1 MHRSLR
7 HICGATLAVA
17 LAAITPAMPA
27 SAATPS
33 PGQQVAA
40 QDAAARF
47 VGHDVF
53 TTLEVID
60 ARRFYIAPREG
71 DNGITH
77 IATNA
82 ALPWD
87 ASVDY
92 TLDGPSATGAQV
104 HGAKGMVGIHVHIQP
119 NNLAQGDMQRFARQL
134 RPVVV
139 FTIPTRDCTDISAD
153 EGVSLTQSGQSTVV
167 TATANP
173 GEAVDFRVYA
183 DAKRFSMSPV
193 ALAALSADT
202 PDHYASA
209 LRTLADQSGRLT
221 SSIDADASAQAAN
234 GAHAELIA
242 TLATLR
248 DQERALA
255 KSAIEERTANHQR
268 AFRDYMAAY
277 VGSYTNHLS
286 GSIGTKTQLSALMG
300 TAGELKGD
308 TPLAHAVTGLA
319 TAVNELSDAHQHT
332 GAADEVD
339 RIIQRI
345 RQQGTQGLAEEL
357 KKTAGEQTRIGA
369 KEYSAGQSQLSQA
382 MIPYSMAYT
391 DAYTAHLD
399 TLAGGN
405 VGAAAQF
412 EQQAIEQTNADNA
425 TDPTLSGDMQGVNA
439 AMATLA
445 SAREHTG
452 AGSAARQVLLRF
464 SGRFGGDSAGTDGVE
479 PINEM
484 QPALRHSPLAQQAY
498 RDWYTYSIGGRAEM
512 LRVKRIAAARAEEQK
527 ARSANGGD
535 DMSTLVSASN
545 DDASADVAKYAG
557 SVTKSLGGGGST
569 ATAQGGGSATHTG
582 GGSIPESERLA
593 TQLGYS
599 GLANHQLIVPSTQHL
614 IDETVQIGSMAQ
626 ALSAAADA
634 MGADGAL
641 GRQVAASGAVQA
653 GEASALD
660 SRMVIVTNPLR

>member
-167 TATANP
+167 AATANP

-221 SSIDADASAQAAN
+221 SSIDADASTQAVN

-255 KSAIEERTANHQR
+255 KSAIEERTASHQR

-512 LRVKRIAAARAEEQK
+512 LRAKRIAAARAEEQK

-557 SVTKSLGGGGST
+557 SVTKSLGGGDST

-653 GEASALD
+653 GEATALD

>member
-104 HGAKGMVGIHVHIQP
+104 HGAKGIVGIHVHIQP

-167 TATANP
+167 AATANP

-221 SSIDADASAQAAN
+221 SSIDADASAQTAN

-512 LRVKRIAAARAEEQK
+512 LRAKRIAEARAEEQK

-626 ALSAAADA
+626 ALSAVADA

-653 GEASALD
+653 GEDSALD

>member
-104 HGAKGMVGIHVHIQP
+104 HGAKGIVGIHVHIQP

-167 TATANP
+167 AATANP

-512 LRVKRIAAARAEEQK
+512 LRAKRIAAARAEEQK

-599 GLANHQLIVPSTQHL
+599 GLANHQLIAPSTQHL

>member
-167 TATANP
+167 AATANP

-221 SSIDADASAQAAN
+221 SSIDADTSTQAVN

-255 KSAIEERTANHQR
+255 KSAIEERTASHQR
-268 AFRDYMAAY
+268 AFHDYMAAY

-512 LRVKRIAAARAEEQK
+512 LRAKRIAAARAEEQK

-569 ATAQGGGSATHTG
+569 ATAQGGGSTTHTG

>member
-7 HICGATLAVA
+7 RICGATLAVA
-17 LAAITPAMPA
+17 LAAVTPAMPA

-82 ALPWD
+82 ALPWN

-167 TATANP
+167 AATANP

-221 SSIDADASAQAAN
+221 SSIDADASAQTAN

-255 KSAIEERTANHQR
+255 KSTIEERTASHQR

-308 TPLAHAVTGLA
+308 TSLAHAVTGLA

-512 LRVKRIAAARAEEQK
+512 LRAKRIAAARAEEQK

-535 DMSTLVSASN
+535 DMSTLVSVSN

-557 SVTKSLGGGGST
+557 SVTKSLGGGDST

-660 SRMVIVTNPLR
+660 SRMVIVTNPLH

>member
-1 MHRSLR
+1 VHRSLR

-167 TATANP
+167 AATANP

-221 SSIDADASAQAAN
+221 SSIDADASAQTAN

-512 LRVKRIAAARAEEQK
+512 LRAKRIAEARAEEQK

-535 DMSTLVSASN
+535 DMSTLVSVSN

>member
-167 TATANP
+167 AATANP

-221 SSIDADASAQAAN
+221 SSIDADASAQTAN

-255 KSAIEERTANHQR
+255 KSTIEERTASHQR

-308 TPLAHAVTGLA
+308 TSLAHAVTGLA

-412 EQQAIEQTNADNA
+412 EQQAIEQTNADTA

-512 LRVKRIAAARAEEQK
+512 LRAKRIAAARAEEQK

-535 DMSTLVSASN
+535 DMSTLVSVSN

-557 SVTKSLGGGGST
+557 SVTKSLGGGDST

-626 ALSAAADA
+626 ALSAAANA

>member
-104 HGAKGMVGIHVHIQP
+104 HGAKGIVGIHVHIQP

-167 TATANP
+167 AATANP

-332 GAADEVD
+332 GAADEVG

-512 LRVKRIAAARAEEQK
+512 LRAKRIAVARAEEQK

-653 GEASALD
+653 GEAAALD

>member
-17 LAAITPAMPA
+17 LAAVTPAMPA

-167 TATANP
+167 AATANP

>member
-27 SAATPS
+27 LAATPS

-167 TATANP
+167 AATANP

-221 SSIDADASAQAAN
+221 SSIDADASAQTAN

-512 LRVKRIAAARAEEQK
+512 LRAKRIAAARAEEQK

-557 SVTKSLGGGGST
+557 SVTKSLGGSGST

-641 GRQVAASGAVQA
+641 GRQVVASGAVQA

>member
-167 TATANP
+167 AATANP

-300 TAGELKGD
+300 TAGELKRD

-512 LRVKRIAAARAEEQK
+512 LRAKRIAAARAEEQK

>member
-167 TATANP
+167 AATANP

-332 GAADEVD
+332 GAADEVG

>member
-104 HGAKGMVGIHVHIQP
+104 HGAKGIVGIHVHIQP

-167 TATANP
+167 AATANP

-332 GAADEVD
+332 GAADEVG

-512 LRVKRIAAARAEEQK
+512 LRAKRIAAARAEEQK

-660 SRMVIVTNPLR
+660 SRMVLSLIHI

>member
-7 HICGATLAVA
+7 RICGATLAVA

-104 HGAKGMVGIHVHIQP
+104 HGAKGIVGIHVHIQP

-167 TATANP
+167 AATANP

-221 SSIDADASAQAAN
+221 SSIDADASAQTAN

-512 LRVKRIAAARAEEQK
+512 LRVKRIAEARAEEQK

>member
-27 SAATPS
+27 LAATPS

-167 TATANP
+167 AATANP

-221 SSIDADASAQAAN
+221 SSIDADASTQAAN

-512 LRVKRIAAARAEEQK
+512 LRAKRIAAARAEEQK

-569 ATAQGGGSATHTG
+569 ATAQGGSATHTG

-626 ALSAAADA
+626 TLSAAADA

>member
-17 LAAITPAMPA
+17 LAAVTPAMPA

-167 TATANP
+167 AATANP

-221 SSIDADASAQAAN
+221 SSIDADASAQTAN

-255 KSAIEERTANHQR
+255 KSTIEERTASHQR

-308 TPLAHAVTGLA
+308 TSLAHAVTGLA

-512 LRVKRIAAARAEEQK
+512 LRAKRIAAARAEEQK
-527 ARSANGGD
+527 ARSVNGGD
-535 DMSTLVSASN
+535 DMSTLVSVSN

-557 SVTKSLGGGGST
+557 SVTKSLGGGDST

-626 ALSAAADA
+626 ALSAAANA

>member
-167 TATANP
+167 AATANP

-412 EQQAIEQTNADNA
+412 EQQAIEQTTADNA

-498 RDWYTYSIGGRAEM
+498 RDWYAYSIGGRAEM
-512 LRVKRIAAARAEEQK
+512 LRAKRIAAARAEEQK

-569 ATAQGGGSATHTG
+569 ATAQRGGSATHTG

>member
-104 HGAKGMVGIHVHIQP
+104 HGAKGIVGIHVHIQP

-167 TATANP
+167 AATANP

-221 SSIDADASAQAAN
+221 SSIDADASAQTAN

-255 KSAIEERTANHQR
+255 KSTIEERTASHQR
-268 AFRDYMAAY
+268 AFHDYMAAY

>member
-104 HGAKGMVGIHVHIQP
+104 HGAKGIVGIHVHIQP

-167 TATANP
+167 AATANP

-221 SSIDADASAQAAN
+221 SSIDADASAQTAN

-255 KSAIEERTANHQR
+255 KSAIEERTASHQR

-512 LRVKRIAAARAEEQK
+512 LRAKRIAAARAEEQK

>member
-167 TATANP
+167 AATTNP

-221 SSIDADASAQAAN
+221 SSIDADASTQTAN

-512 LRVKRIAAARAEEQK
+512 LRAKRIAAARAEEQK

-557 SVTKSLGGGGST
+557 SVTKSLGGGDST
-569 ATAQGGGSATHTG
+569 ATAQGGGSTTHTG

>member
-77 IATNA
+77 IATNT

-104 HGAKGMVGIHVHIQP
+104 HGAKGIVSIHVHIQP

-139 FTIPTRDCTDISAD
+139 FTIPTRDCTDLSAD

-167 TATANP
+167 AATAKP

-209 LRTLADQSGRLT
+209 LRTLANQSGRLT

-255 KSAIEERTANHQR
+255 KSAIEERTASHQR
-268 AFRDYMAAY
+268 AFHDYMAAY

-512 LRVKRIAAARAEEQK
+512 LRAKRIAAARAEEHK

-569 ATAQGGGSATHTG
+569 ATAQGGSATHTG

-626 ALSAAADA
+626 TLSAAADA